1 MAEGSPSPSVGRN
14 GTDKPLS
21 LGQPADT
28 PATPTR
34 RMISRSPNTNEIDD
48 TKAAKSS
55 PNGSR
60 TKSTGGSGSKRTKKI
75 YGSALTKITSKKAKV
90 PSLASPLASNG
101 DAQSDE
107 DEKYDASSGQAEQEE
122 EENGASGNDPA
133 SDQALPNTDV
143 PFTVFRKASAKS
155 TSKKSKKRKHGEDDA
170 DSTASTYPFPEDSPD
185 YVVQPKS
192 EWEQLSKYRNFVV
205 GDERFTVGDYV
216 FVNHASNV
224 TGIGLSDPSQ
234 FWIGRVLEI
243 RASDPSHVYVRVF
256 WMYWPNELP
265 GGRRYYHGK
274 KELVASNHMDVIDA
288 MAVAAKAT
296 VSHWLELDDED
307 KLTDLFWRQ
316 RYDSYNNELMPIRKH
331 CKCKRYYNPD
341 TTMIWCSSCSN
352 WLHEACVIEDV
363 KKRYKDD
370 IQPLADDKKKSST
383 SRKTKR
389 SKEEPSGKASEGS
402 VQIKVD
408 EQGLSAKAVYTSRSG
423 EKKEVSITCLFCGS
437 NIS

>member
-1 MAEGSPSPSVGRN
+1 MAQGSPSPTVGRN

-21 LGQPADT
+21 LDPPADT
-28 PATPTR
+28 QPTPTSR
-34 RMISRSPNTNEIDD
+34 RISRSPNTNEADD
-48 TKAAKSS
+48 AKAAKSS

-60 TKSTGGSGSKRTKKI
+60 TKSAGRSTSKKTKI
-75 YGSALTKITSKKAKV
+75 YGSALTKMTSKKAKV
-90 PSLASPLASNG
+90 SSLVSPHAENG
-101 DAQSDE
+101 DVQSDE
-107 DEKYDASSGQAEQEE
+107 DDNYVARSGQDEQEE
-122 EENGASGNDPA
+122 EQNGASGNDPV
-133 SDQALPNTDV
+133 SDEALPNTDV

-155 TSKKSKKRKHGEDDA
+155 SSKKSKKRKHGEDDV
-170 DSTASTYPFPEDSPD
+170 DSNTSSYPFPEDSPD
-185 YVVQPKS
+185 YVVQPKA

-352 WLHEACVIEDV
+352 WLHEACVIDDV
-363 KKRYKDD
+363 KNRYKND
-370 IQPLADDKKKSST
+370 IQILTDDKKKSSS

-389 SKEEPSGKASEGS
+389 SKEEPSGKAPDGS

-408 EQGLSAKAVYTSRSG
+408 EQGLSAKAVYTNKSG